1 MLSLIFC
8 GDACICKLLWC
19 NLNDMNRRKSNGSS
33 SNNSRQARA
42 HVRVIGG
49 QWRGR
54 KLPIVSADGLRPTGD
69 RIKETLFNWLAPYL
83 DSAVCLDLFAGSG
96 SLGVEALS
104 RGARHVTALD
114 INRDAVKSLVAIGS
128 LLETEALEVVQADAL
143 AWLGDG
149 AQSTAAATT
158 TDTIINVSTASG
170 QRFDIVFLDPPFQSA
185 LLQQAVLK
193 LDAANCLQPN
203 ALIYIETDSNHDV
216 PILPAHWRLHK
227 QKTAGSVQY
236 ALYIAEVT

>member
-158 TDTIINVSTASG
+158 TDTTTTPREPAWHRRDRLNRARTHTLTRRIRKFITRQRSTAITS
-170 QRFDIVFLDPPFQSA
+170 
-185 LLQQAVLK
+185 
-193 LDAANCLQPN
+193 
-203 ALIYIETDSNHDV
+203 
-216 PILPAHWRLHK
+216 
-227 QKTAGSVQY
+227 
-236 ALYIAEVT
+236 